1 MPFVQEHL
9 NIFLKNI
16 PEGPQES
23 IGEVPSVWL
32 LTLSLRSGGRYVFK
46 KWNDSNIIFGNAF
59 WRTANGCLLSS
70 KIN

>member
-32 LTLSLRSGGRYVFK
+32 EVTITGEK
-46 KWNDSNIIFGNAF
+46 
-59 WRTANGCLLSS
+59 
-70 KIN
+70 